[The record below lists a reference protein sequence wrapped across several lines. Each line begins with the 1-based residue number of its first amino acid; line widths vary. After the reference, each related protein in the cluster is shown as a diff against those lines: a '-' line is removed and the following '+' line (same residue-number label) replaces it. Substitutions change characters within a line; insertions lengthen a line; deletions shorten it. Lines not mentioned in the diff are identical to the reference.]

1 MRDPAGRYYSA
12 IPKRTRRGLYT
23 PPEKKNL
30 LKIFSF
36 IILMTA
42 LGALF
47 GFILLQILKTIL

>member
-12 IPKRTRRGLYT
+12 IPKMTRRGPYT
-23 PPEKKNL
+23 PLEKKNL